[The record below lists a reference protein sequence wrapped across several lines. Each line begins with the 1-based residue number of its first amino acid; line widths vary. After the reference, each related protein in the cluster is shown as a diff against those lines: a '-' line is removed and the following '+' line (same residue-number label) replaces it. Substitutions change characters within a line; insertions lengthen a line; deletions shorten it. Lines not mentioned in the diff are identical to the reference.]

1 MYNLSESPLFSIT
14 KQLFLVS
21 IFVVFSI
28 PFSLGYGGGSSAN
41 YSYIFFPILVILLN
55 GKVKIPNRNIIMIIL
70 IFFIIFFIASLYQ
83 YDFYKYMYRRELSFI
98 IFMSIFSYL
107 FINITEEMVKAFKVA
122 IVVFSCAFSLLKIG
136 DYYLLNP
143 EYGGDHPDFSAKTVI
158 GSQRHG
164 FMYVFAFWI
173 LFFYESKLKSMKI
186 LKLACILII
195 ILGLLNTF
203 SRTAILTLLISAVIF
218 FYTTLS
224 FKIRYLD
231 LNSFLRFLKY
241 CFIFIV
247 CCFFIIKYLPEH
259 FNFYLDRIYYYFLE
273 GGFHK
278 EIIASDSRDSLG
290 FRMNYLKKIL
300 NFVNH
305 NPFTGSGFLG
315 CWVMYESL
323 SCSAHNQYADVLF
336 RTGYLGIFIY
346 FYLLCRIF
354 YYLKITNRDLFFGFI
369 ALLIYSIFHETFK
382 LSHGAFLLTFLIG
395 MSHNKKPNFH
405 FLK

>member
-203 SRTAILTLLISAVIF
+203 SRTEILFYFYSMLF
-218 FYTTLS
+218 FY
-224 FKIRYLD
+224 
-231 LNSFLRFLKY
+231 N
-241 CFIFIV
+241 
-247 CCFFIIKYLPEH
+247 
-259 FNFYLDRIYYYFLE
+259 
-273 GGFHK
+273 
-278 EIIASDSRDSLG
+278 
-290 FRMNYLKKIL
+290 
-300 NFVNH
+300 
-305 NPFTGSGFLG
+305 
-315 CWVMYESL
+315 
-323 SCSAHNQYADVLF
+323 
-336 RTGYLGIFIY
+336 
-346 FYLLCRIF
+346 
-354 YYLKITNRDLFFGFI
+354 
-369 ALLIYSIFHETFK
+369 
-382 LSHGAFLLTFLIG
+382 
-395 MSHNKKPNFH
+395 
-405 FLK
+405 